1 MLVGGMGGSD
11 RALRSMPLT
20 ERYSDCFSFVR
31 ETIPG
36 NLFHF
41 PVAVKKKKQDF
52 NAKLCGKERLE
63 SDTLRMQSR
72 GRDQSK
78 SWLVVCFQVH
88 TELPFLTS
96 PAHL

>member
-1 MLVGGMGGSD
+1 MLVGGMGGSN

-41 PVAVKKKKQDF
+41 PVAVKKKKDF
-52 NAKLCGKERLE
+52 NAKLYGKERLNL
-63 SDTLRMQSR
+63 TL
-72 GRDQSK
+72 
-78 SWLVVCFQVH
+78 
-88 TELPFLTS
+88 
-96 PAHL
+96 

>member
-20 ERYSDCFSFVR
+20 ERYSDCFSFQR

-41 PVAVKKKKQDF
+41 PVAVGKKKKVLMQS
-52 NAKLCGKERLE
+52 CVGKKGLNL
-63 SDTLRMQSR
+63 TLRECNLEGGTRAKAGWWFVFKFTLNYLS
-72 GRDQSK
+72 
-78 SWLVVCFQVH
+78 
-88 TELPFLTS
+88 
-96 PAHL
+96 